1 MVFSRRKTSV
11 ARSCTFFA
19 GLREAG
25 FFARAFFVVL
35 LTTFFVAFRAATG
48 RTLLNDPSVA

>member
-11 ARSCTFFA
+11 ARSRTFFA
-19 GLREAG
+19 GLRAAG
-25 FFARAFFVVL
+25 FLATAFFVAF